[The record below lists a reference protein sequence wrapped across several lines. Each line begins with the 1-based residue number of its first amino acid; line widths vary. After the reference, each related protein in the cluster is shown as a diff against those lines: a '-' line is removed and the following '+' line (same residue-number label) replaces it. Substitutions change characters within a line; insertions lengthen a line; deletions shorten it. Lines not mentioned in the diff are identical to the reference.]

1 MADGPCSLIK
11 VPLILSVMN
20 KSKVYGKKM
29 QEVSAK
35 YLKANLKLFKAT
47 EEDYEQNIQMIFD
60 DAQSLYAMGGYMI
73 EGNLD
78 AAMSLASEVATAVR
92 DEIPTAIYN
101 YLCKETIDQ
110 E

>member
-1 MADGPCSLIK
+1 
-11 VPLILSVMN
+11 
-20 KSKVYGKKM
+20 
-29 QEVSAK
+29 
-35 YLKANLKLFKAT
+35 
-47 EEDYEQNIQMIFD
+47 
-60 DAQSLYAMGGYMI
+60 MI

>member
-1 MADGPCSLIK
+1 
-11 VPLILSVMN
+11 MN

-29 QEVSAK
+29 QEVSQK

-47 EEDYEQNIQMIFD
+47 EEDYEQNVQMIFD

>member
-1 MADGPCSLIK
+1 
-11 VPLILSVMN
+11 
-20 KSKVYGKKM
+20 M
-29 QEVSAK
+29 QEVSQK

-47 EEDYEQNIQMIFD
+47 EEDYEQNVQMIFD

-101 YLCKETIDQ
+101 YLCKETLDQ

>member
-1 MADGPCSLIK
+1 
-11 VPLILSVMN
+11 
-20 KSKVYGKKM
+20 M
-29 QEVSAK
+29 QEVSQK
-35 YLKANLKLFKAT
+35 YLKANLKLFKAVS
-47 EEDYEQNIQMIFD
+47 EDYEADVQMIFD
-60 DAQSLYAMGGYMI
+60 DACNLHTIGAYMI

-92 DEIPTAIYN
+92 DEIPKAIYN